1 MKTRN
6 FKTRGWNEAYA
17 YARANHGTMMK
28 GGNGARGAYIRTI
41 TTGQNREPRDWH
53 TYPYA
58 CAAIDHL
65 AEKG

>member
-17 YARANHGTMMK
+17 YARANHDTMMK
-28 GGNGARGAYIRTI
+28 GGNGARTAYARAYNSGII
-41 TTGQNREPRDWH
+41 NVPRNWH
-53 TYPYA
+53 VYPYA
-58 CAAIDHL
+58 CAAIDNL